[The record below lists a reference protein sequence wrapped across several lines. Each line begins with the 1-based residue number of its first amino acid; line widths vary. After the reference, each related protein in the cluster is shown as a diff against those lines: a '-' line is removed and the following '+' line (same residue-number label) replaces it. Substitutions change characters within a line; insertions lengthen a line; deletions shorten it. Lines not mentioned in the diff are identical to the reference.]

1 VTHLPQNGTT
11 ESRLPSPNHV
21 SKFER
26 AIEDLYQVTRRL
38 NVTDLTVA
46 DRNHLRVLLHGLES
60 LAQESARR

>member
-1 VTHLPQNGTT
+1 
-11 ESRLPSPNHV
+11 V

-46 DRNHLRVLLHGLES
+46 DRNHLRALLHGLES